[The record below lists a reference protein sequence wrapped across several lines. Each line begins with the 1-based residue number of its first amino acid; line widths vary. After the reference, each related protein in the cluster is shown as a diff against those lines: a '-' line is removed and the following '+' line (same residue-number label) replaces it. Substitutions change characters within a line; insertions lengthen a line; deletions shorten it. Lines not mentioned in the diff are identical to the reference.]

1 MSPNERRTIA
11 LVIAAAALVLATKGD
26 STALLVWGGSV
37 AIVIGAGMWWNVR
50 AWWRVEMQL
59 SFDPKRAFIGE
70 PIDAVVR
77 IRNPRRLP
85 IPIAR
90 FAVGL
95 PEGVTDG
102 AGGST
107 VRRRLFVPGR
117 AQTEVRFPL
126 APHRRGEYWP
136 TWANASLAD
145 PFDLVS
151 VSRDL
156 PCDAS
161 FLVMPATTDG
171 IPIELARRL
180 PYGSPVATVRL
191 YEDPERFAGVREYE
205 RGDPLNRIHWKL
217 SGHSGGYQTKRFEAT
232 RSADVLLAIDLARGE
247 PFWLAADQETAEH
260 EVALAATVARRAIHA
275 GWRTGLV
282 ANTRLRRS
290 GGAIRLAIGASATH
304 DRALLSLLAR
314 MPAQP
319 TGYLGPALRDMGR
332 TLPRRTTVVVF
343 TAEVTPLLE
352 REVHVLRRRGCD
364 VVLIGPDGSR
374 EHVA

>member
-1 MSPNERRTIA
+1 MSPNERRAIA
-11 LVIAAAALVLATKGD
+11 LVTAVAALVLATKGA

-37 AIVIGAGMWWNVR
+37 AIVIGGGAWWNAR
-50 AWWRVEMQL
+50 AWWQVEMEL

-85 IPIAR
+85 VPVAR
-90 FAVGL
+90 LAIGL

-102 AGGST
+102 EGRST
-107 VRRRLFVPGR
+107 VRRRLFVAGR
-117 AQTEVRFPL
+117 TLTEVRFPL
-126 APHRRGEYWP
+126 APHRRGEYWA
-136 TWANASLAD
+136 TWATASLCD

-151 VSRDL
+151 VPRDL
-156 PCDAS
+156 PCSAS
-161 FLVMPATTDG
+161 FLVMPATAG
-171 IPIELARRL
+171 GVPIDLARRL

-205 RGDPLNRIHWKL
+205 QGDPMNRIHWKL
-217 SGHSGGYQTKRFEAT
+217 SGHAGGYQTKRFEAT
-232 RSADVLLAIDLARGE
+232 RSADLLLAIDLARGE
-247 PFWLAADQETAEH
+247 PFWLAADQDTAEH
-260 EVALAATVARRAIHA
+260 EIALAATVARRAIHA

-304 DRALLSLLAR
+304 DRALLALLAR

-332 TLPRRTTVVVF
+332 ALPRRTTVVLF
-343 TAEVTPLLE
+343 TAEVTPVIE